1 MPSTMDPAP
10 ALVRKHGRLRLAVPF
25 SLAVIGPGLMVMLA
39 DTDAGSVIT
48 AGQSGARW
56 GYRLLLVELVLIPVL
71 YLVMELTVRIALATG
86 KGHAELIREQFG
98 RRWAV
103 VSVGALLVSVCG
115 ALVTEFAGIAG
126 VGRQY
131 GIPATV
137 TVPAAALFLLALVC
151 SGSYRRV
158 ELIGIGLGLF
168 ELAFLAA
175 ALLAHPSAHALAN
188 GITGSQPFGDTGYLA
203 LVAAN
208 VGAVVMPWMIFYQQ
222 GAVIDKGLALRD
234 LRPAQIDTAVGAVL
248 TQLVM
253 IAVLVA
259 AATAAHGGHHSLSTV
274 GQLAA
279 ALGVAL
285 GGTAARLLLT
295 LGLAGAALLASIVVS
310 LAAAW
315 AVAEVTGAQRSLDK
329 RPRQAPVFYALYAAM
344 ITVGAVLVLSAHS
357 LVGLAVHVE
366 ILNAL
371 LLPLAL
377 GFLVLLAFRV
387 LPREHA
393 PGRAHRF
400 ALGCAAGSVV
410 TIALLWVG
418 LGLGL

>member
-1 MPSTMDPAP
+1 
-10 ALVRKHGRLRLAVPF
+10 
-25 SLAVIGPGLMVMLA
+25 MVMLA
-39 DTDAGSVIT
+39 DTDAGSIIT

-56 GYRLLLVELVLIPVL
+56 GYRLLLVEVVLIPVL
-71 YLVMELTVRIALATG
+71 YLVMELTVRIGLATG
-86 KGHAELIREQFG
+86 KGHAQLIREQFG
-98 RRWAV
+98 RRWAH
-103 VSVGALLVSVCG
+103 VSVGALLISVCG

-126 VGRQY
+126 VGRLY
-131 GIPATV
+131 GIPAGV
-137 TVPAAALFLLALVC
+137 TVPAAALFLLAVVC
-151 SGSYRRV
+151 AGSYRRV
-158 ELIGIGLGLF
+158 ELVGIGLGLF

-175 ALLAHPSAHALAN
+175 ALLARPDAHALAT
-188 GITGSQPFGDTGYLA
+188 GITGSQPIGNSNYLA

-222 GAVIDKGLALRD
+222 GAVLDKRLTLRD
-234 LRPAQIDTAVGAVL
+234 LRGARIDTALGAVL

-259 AATAAHGGHHSLSTV
+259 TATAAHGHHGSLETV
-274 GQLAA
+274 GQLSA
-279 ALGVAL
+279 ALSRLL
-285 GGTAARLLLT
+285 GGTTGRLVLA
-295 LGLAGAALLASIVVS
+295 LGISGAALLGAVVVS

-315 AVAEVTGAQRSLDK
+315 AVAEVTDSDRSLNET
-329 RPRQAPVFYALYAAM
+329 PRQAPLFYGLYALA
-344 ITVGAVLVLSAHS
+344 IGLGATFVLASHS
-357 LVGLAVHVE
+357 LVRLAVQVE

-393 PGRAHRF
+393 LGRTRRSV
-400 ALGCAAGSVV
+400 LGLAAGSVI

-418 LGLGL
+418 LALGL

>member
-1 MPSTMDPAP
+1 MTTVAP
-10 ALVRKHGRLRLAVPF
+10 ASSELPALSAHARRRRPLWLLAV
-25 SLAVIGPGLMVMLA
+25 GPGLMVMLA
-39 DTDAGSVIT
+39 DTDAGSIIT

-56 GYRLLLVELVLIPVL
+56 GYRLLLVELLLIPVL
-71 YLVMELTVRIALATG
+71 YLVMELTVRVGLATG
-86 KGHAELIREQFG
+86 KGHAQLIREQFG
-98 RRWAV
+98 RRWAL
-103 VSVGALLVSVCG
+103 VSVGALLVSVSG

-126 VGRQY
+126 VGRLY
-131 GIPATV
+131 GIPAEV
-137 TVPAAALFLLALVC
+137 TVPAAAVFLLAIVC

-175 ALLAHPSAHALAN
+175 ALLARPGLHSVAG
-188 GITGSQPFGDTGYLA
+188 GITGFQPLGNGSYLA

-222 GAVIDKGLALRD
+222 GAVLDKRLTVRD
-234 LRPAQIDTAVGAVL
+234 LRGARIDTAVGAIL

-259 AATAAHGGHHSLSTV
+259 TATAVGAHHGSLKTV
-274 GQLAA
+274 GDLAA
-279 ALGVAL
+279 AFTGLL
-285 GGTAARLLLT
+285 GGTTGRLVLA
-295 LGLAGAALLASIVVS
+295 LGLTGAALLASVVVS

-315 AVAEVTGAQRSLDK
+315 AVAEVAGCDRSLNEK
-329 RPRQAPVFYALYAAM
+329 PRQAPLFYGLYAAAV
-344 ITVGAVLVLSAHS
+344 TLGATLVLTSHS
-357 LVGLAVHVE
+357 LVRLAVEVE

-393 PGRAHRF
+393 PGRTRRL
-400 ALGCAAGSVV
+400 ALGLATGAVI
-410 TIALLWVG
+410 TIALLAAG
-418 LGLGL
+418 LALGL